1 MQDNQQRSRQMG
13 LPPSAPANMASGE
26 RILRPAFEDD
36 PPAAPAGKEAGLPA
50 TRSEEE
56 WTLELLERG
65 VIVQPGHFYDFP
77 FGPLIVVSLIQTS
90 PKTSAVSDSELAL
103 SIGVSEAWTSLPT
116 DGGR

>member
-1 MQDNQQRSRQMG
+1 MQDNQQRSRQVG

-65 VIVQPGHFYDFP
+65 VIVHPGRFYDFP

-90 PKTSAVSDSELAL
+90 EAFKREPERLEALLA
-103 SIGVSEAWTSLPT
+103 EK
-116 DGGR
+116 